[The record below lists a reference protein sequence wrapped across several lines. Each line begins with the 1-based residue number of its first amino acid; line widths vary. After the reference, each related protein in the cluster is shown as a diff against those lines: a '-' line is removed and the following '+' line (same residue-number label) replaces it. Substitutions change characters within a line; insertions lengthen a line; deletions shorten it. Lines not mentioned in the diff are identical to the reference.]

1 MYVQKIMR
9 IAVTLDEDAAL
20 VEAAERLSDPET
32 NLVIV
37 RDRDGVMQGV
47 VSKTDVVNRI
57 RQCAS
62 TDCTR
67 PVASAMTR
75 EIVFCRSGATIREA
89 WNMMKERRLKHVP
102 VADADGRPIG
112 MLNAGAVMQ
121 VLLEETEQEEELLR
135 DYVMC
140 VGYH

>member
-62 TDCTR
+62 ADCTH
-67 PVASAMTR
+67 
-75 EIVFCRSGATIREA
+75 C
-89 WNMMKERRLKHVP
+89 
-102 VADADGRPIG
+102 
-112 MLNAGAVMQ
+112 
-121 VLLEETEQEEELLR
+121 
-135 DYVMC
+135 
-140 VGYH
+140 